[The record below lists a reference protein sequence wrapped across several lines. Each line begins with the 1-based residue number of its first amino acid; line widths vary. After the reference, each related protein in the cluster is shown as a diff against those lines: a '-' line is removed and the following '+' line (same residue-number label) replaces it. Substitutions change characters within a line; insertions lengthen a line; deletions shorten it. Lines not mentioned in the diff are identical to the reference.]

1 MNEEKKQG
9 NFWIGFFLGGIF
21 GLILVFLYSTKEGK
35 KIARSL
41 LEKGEILEEGIEEKL
56 ALLEGKG
63 EEMLEEAE
71 KLKKEI
77 VKKVNRNAKKVGKVV
92 VTKVQETKDKVEDL
106 EKKSASLTASVESAV
121 SKKFFR
127 KNGKKLSA

>member
-1 MNEEKKQG
+1 MNEEKKPG

-41 LEKGEILEEGIEEKL
+41 LEKGEILEEEIEEKL

-63 EEMLEEAE
+63 EEIIEEAE
-71 KLKKEI
+71 KLKKDI
-77 VKKVNRNAKKVGKVV
+77 VKKVNKETKKVSKVV
-92 VTKVQETKDKVEDL
+92 AAKVEETKEKVEN
-106 EKKSASLTASVESAV
+106 AV
-121 SKKFFR
+121 SKNFFK
-127 KNGKKLSA
+127 KNGKKLSS

>member
-1 MNEEKKQG
+1 MNEEKKPG

-41 LEKGEILEEGIEEKL
+41 LEKGEILEEDIEEKL
-56 ALLEGKG
+56 ALIEGKG
-63 EEMLEEAE
+63 EEILKEAV

-77 VKKVNRNAKKVGKVV
+77 VRTVNKDTKKVSKIVAEKVEKTKKKVG
-92 VTKVQETKDKVEDL
+92 EL
-106 EKKSASLTASVESAV
+106 EKKGASLTATIENAV
-121 SKKFFR
+121 SKKFFK

>member
-1 MNEEKKQG
+1 MNEEKKPG

-63 EEMLEEAE
+63 EEILEQAV

-77 VKKVNRNAKKVGKVV
+77 VKTVNKDVKKAGKVV
-92 VTKVQETKDKVEDL
+92 TAKVEVIKERVKEL
-106 EKKSASLTASVESAV
+106 EKKGTSLSASVENAV